1 MELNRPVSGVASDL
15 SQLRIVVCDVKDNPG
30 TAAVLFNG
38 LANENISVDMIIQS
52 YARKALNTND
62 IAFTIDKGD
71 LDKAMEILEKV
82 KKDLEFSNVFVDDK
96 IAKISI
102 VGAGMIDRPGIAA
115 TMFKTLA
122 DLGINIKMISTSEIK
137 ISCIVAED
145 KAKEA
150 VIGLHKVFHLDSEE
164 IAEVKGDLPPEV

>member
-1 MELNRPVSGVASDL
+1 
-15 SQLRIVVCDVKDNPG
+15 
-30 TAAVLFNG
+30 
-38 LANENISVDMIIQS
+38 MIIQS
-52 YARKALNTND
+52 YVRKALNTND

-71 LDKAMEILEKV
+71 IEKTLEIIQKV
-82 KKDLEFSNVFVDDK
+82 KDKIEYSNIFVDDK
-96 IAKISI
+96 IAKVSI

-115 TMFKTLA
+115 MMFKTLA

-150 VIGLHKVFHLDSEE
+150 VAGLHKAFHLDSEE
-164 IAEVKGDLPPEV
+164 IAEVKGDLPNI